1 MTKCRITGDELLLR
15 PLAEAD
21 LPLIVKWSG
30 DEEINL
36 LTDNAYPK
44 TLDAAVEWFAEISAN
59 RQARAMLIC
68 LRDGTPIGNLEL
80 AEISWRTGEAE
91 VRIRIGER
99 ELWDQGW
106 GAEALNLLFEIAFVK
121 MRLESLY
128 LRGYTFNQR
137 AIRCYSKVG
146 FRPRGRICYG
156 LEGEER
162 RELLLM
168 TIKKKQYLRLKESA

>member
-99 ELWDQGW
+99 ELWD
-106 GAEALNLLFEIAFVK
+106 
-121 MRLESLY
+121 
-128 LRGYTFNQR
+128 
-137 AIRCYSKVG
+137 
-146 FRPRGRICYG
+146 
-156 LEGEER
+156 
-162 RELLLM
+162 
-168 TIKKKQYLRLKESA
+168 